1 MKNNDVAGF
10 TLVEVMVVIIVMA
23 LVTAI
28 AVPMYVSMTERAKQ
42 ATTKGYLG
50 TLRAATNIYYGEN
63 YYYPYQNTD
72 LSNIDGMGNTYDTIK
87 TAEQKQ
93 VNSWV
98 PKNMSE
104 WPQLIRIGRAD
115 WASATKIHETG
126 NDMRIY
132 KQPIDPKANNDWD
145 EEIVYIA
152 QTGEL
157 YLNCN
162 LTDKEGRFFYEW

>member
-1 MKNNDVAGF
+1 MKNKDIAGF
-10 TLVEVMVVIIVMA
+10 TLIEVMVVIIVMT

-50 TLRAATNIYYGEN
+50 TLRASTNIYYGEN
-63 YYYPYQNTD
+63 YFYPYQNSDLPNTD
-72 LSNIDGMGNTYDTIK
+72 GTGIKYDTIK
-87 TAEQKQ
+87 TREQKLS
-93 VNSWV
+93 NAWV
-98 PKNMSE
+98 PTNMSE
-104 WPQLIRIGRAD
+104 WPQSMRVGRTD
-115 WASATKIHETG
+115 WASGTKMHENG

-132 KQPIDPKANNDWD
+132 NQPVEPEANNDWD
-145 EEIVYIA
+145 EEIIYIA

-162 LTDKEGRFFYEW
+162 FIDKEGRFFYEW